1 MVSRAE
7 AKYLRIS
14 PTKVKPVIS
23 LVKGENVKSAM
34 VKLELV
40 NKRGAFYLVKVL
52 KSALS
57 NAKNKGYD
65 ENSLFISRIVANS
78 GPTLKRFRAA
88 SFGRATLIKKRT
100 SHIVVELDS
109 AQKIIEGVK

>member
-7 AKYLRIS
+7 AKYIRIS
-14 PTKVKPVIS
+14 PTKVRPVIS
-23 LVKGENVKSAM
+23 LVKGENIKSAI

-40 NKRGAFYLVKVL
+40 NKKGAFYLVKVL

-65 ENSLFISRIVANS
+65 DGSLFISRIVANP
-78 GPTLKRFRAA
+78 GPTLKRYRAA